1 MSWRARAWAAVAV
14 VACLFAGAALVSRT
28 VSTVQ
33 KTPPAPLSSE
43 RDAWAANG
51 PAGLADRTFSQ
62 VGGAE
67 LADDGVPADFAAEV
81 CDVETLDPTQ
91 VQAQGGVVGVV
102 TPLAEDAAR
111 AAVRDQFGSRGWH
124 AVAGESSQGRG
135 DTFERDEGPYRWAFA
150 YCQAVAGGTCVVIM
164 VEEDA

>member
-14 VACLFAGAALVSRT
+14 VACLFAGAALVPRA
-28 VSTVQ
+28 VGTVQ
-33 KTPPAPLSSE
+33 KTPSAPASSE
-43 RDAWAANG
+43 RDAWAASG
-51 PAGLADRTFSQ
+51 PAGLVDRAFSQ

-81 CDVETLDPTQ
+81 CDVEVLDPVQ
-91 VQAQGGVVGVV
+91 VQARGGVVGVV

-111 AAVRDQFGSRGWH
+111 AAVRDQLVSRGWH

-150 YCQAVAGGTCVVIM
+150 SCQAVAGGTCVVIM